1 MCILGLLNHFDIV
14 HVDLWGLAPM
24 DSVNRMKKFLLFGD
38 DHSRYQWLYVLN
50 RKSQVTQL
58 FLHFEAM
65 VARQFGTSIK
75 QLPSDWG
82 PKLICFKGVISEEFL
97 AHTLHFGMELLK
109 EKK

>member
-1 MCILGLLNHFDIV
+1 
-14 HVDLWGLAPM
+14 
-24 DSVNRMKKFLLFGD
+24 
-38 DHSRYQWLYVLN
+38 
-50 RKSQVTQL
+50 
-58 FLHFEAM
+58 M

-109 EKK
+109 EKNKHFVETGITLLIRSGVHMDYWEYNFKTAVYLINKLPSNTLNLLVLLSSCI